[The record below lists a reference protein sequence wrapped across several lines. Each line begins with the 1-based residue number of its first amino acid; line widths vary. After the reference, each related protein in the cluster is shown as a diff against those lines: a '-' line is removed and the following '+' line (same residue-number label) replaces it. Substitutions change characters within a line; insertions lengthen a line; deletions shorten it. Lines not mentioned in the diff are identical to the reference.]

1 MALFDGSNLSGRQG
15 LTFLVLSVGPDLW
28 PHAAILSASEV
39 YAPNRAEIRLAFWLG
54 SNTTANLT
62 RVGTAVLMAIDSG
75 AAYFVR
81 LHARRAEDLKS
92 GIQTRALFKAQVE
105 DVLEDAVGYATITG
119 GISFR
124 LNDPERDV
132 AAREAAV
139 SAMRTAS
146 RPPRQPTQQPT
157 AIGCRISSCVDQV
170 ERLCVT
176 SRKR

>member
-1 MALFDGSNLSGRQG
+1 M
-15 LTFLVLSVGPDLW
+15 
-28 PHAAILSASEV
+28 LSASEV
-39 YAPNRAEIRLAFWLG
+39 YAPNRVEIRLALWLG

-124 LNDPERDV
+124 LNDPECDV

-146 RPPRQPTQQPT
+146 CPPRHPTQQPT
-157 AIGCRISSCVDQV
+157 AIGCRISSCADQV